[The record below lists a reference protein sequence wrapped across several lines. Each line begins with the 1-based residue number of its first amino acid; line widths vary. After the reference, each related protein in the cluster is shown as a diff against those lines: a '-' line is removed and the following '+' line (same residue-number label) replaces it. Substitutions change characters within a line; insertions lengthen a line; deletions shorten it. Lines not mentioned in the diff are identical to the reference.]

1 MKIYA
6 IFPNQKSGL
15 IEEQLIETEN
25 YTADEL
31 RDIAFY
37 DIFFNNRELETDA
50 DTLEEYRLKI
60 SLDVYDFAGTKYLY
74 VGNKYMD
81 VISDDDLEEIADAV
95 IQKLTE
101 ITKSIWEE
109 KEWEEIDYD

>member
-6 IFPNQKSGL
+6 TFPNQKSGL

-25 YTADEL
+25 YTTDEL

-60 SLDVYDFAGTKYLY
+60 SLDVYDYAGTKYLY

-101 ITKSIWEE
+101 MTKSIWEE
-109 KEWEEIDYD
+109 KKWELKYYD

>member
-25 YTADEL
+25 YTQDEL

-37 DIFFNNRELETDA
+37 DIFLNNRELETDA
-50 DTLEEYRLKI
+50 DTLFDYRFKI
-60 SLDVYDFAGTKYLY
+60 GLDISYYAE
-74 VGNKYMD
+74 NKYAN
-81 VISDDDLEEIADAV
+81 IIPDDDLDEIADAV
-95 IQKLTE
+95 AQELTE
-101 ITKSIWEE
+101 ITKSIREE
-109 KEWEEIDYD
+109 QEWEEQQ

>member
-25 YTADEL
+25 YTQDEL

-37 DIFFNNRELETDA
+37 DIFLNNREREIDA
-50 DTLEEYRLKI
+50 DTLFDYRFKI
-60 SLDVYDFAGTKYLY
+60 GLDISYYAE
-74 VGNKYMD
+74 NKYAN
-81 VISDDDLEEIADAV
+81 IIPDDDLDEIADAV
-95 IQKLTE
+95 AQELTE
-101 ITKSIWEE
+101 ITKSIREE
-109 KEWEEIDYD
+109 QEWEEQQ